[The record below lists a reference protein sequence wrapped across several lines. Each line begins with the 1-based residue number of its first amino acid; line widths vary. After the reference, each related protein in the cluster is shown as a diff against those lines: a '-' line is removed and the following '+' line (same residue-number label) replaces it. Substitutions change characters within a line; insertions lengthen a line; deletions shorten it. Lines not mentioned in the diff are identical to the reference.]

1 MDIAVLAQVLS
12 SLATFVV
19 AAGILYQGRETRKA
33 RNAEDRPQII
43 QRRSKRL
50 NRYAVAGVLEEAGAL
65 FRPVDRLEDA
75 TCVSLCLLHPRQGGV
90 GDSQRTSRSYPF
102 S

>member
-19 AAGILYQGRETRKA
+19 AAGILYQGREALKA

-43 QRRSKRL
+43 QR
-50 NRYAVAGVLEEAGAL
+50 
-65 FRPVDRLEDA
+65 
-75 TCVSLCLLHPRQGGV
+75 
-90 GDSQRTSRSYPF
+90 
-102 S
+102 

>member
-19 AAGILYQGRETRKA
+19 AAGILYQGRKARKA

-43 QRRSKRL
+43 QR
-50 NRYAVAGVLEEAGAL
+50 
-65 FRPVDRLEDA
+65 
-75 TCVSLCLLHPRQGGV
+75 
-90 GDSQRTSRSYPF
+90 
-102 S
+102 